1 MYSRVGGKRWIKQMF
16 IGALLLPSAV
26 AGMVLGVNAVAIGYH
41 ASRAIPFT
49 TMLVIVSICA
59 FVIIPLNL
67 IGTLIGR
74 SIKGQADIPC
84 RINVVPRPIPD
95 KKWYLEPFVIAIIA
109 GFLPFGSI
117 FIEMYVERFF
127 KLELSKRLLEILFK
141 SSRLKSVSRV
151 HIQARL
157 LET

>member
-1 MYSRVGGKRWIKQMF
+1 MVFFFLYFFLGSFKGKEQNFLIILSLFYFK
-16 IGALLLPSAV
+16 
-26 AGMVLGVNAVAIGYH
+26 
-41 ASRAIPFT
+41 
-49 TMLVIVSICA
+49 LVIVSICA